1 MNHGIALLILSLAAM
16 PSMLLYKRRGG
27 LKILNKLVHL
37 QGWFGLMVCF
47 YGIFSLVNYGFL
59 KSQPEM
65 PSLLF
70 QIVVNL
76 FQILLGYL
84 LGYCLILRYVYASN
98 SQTRQRGDQ
107 LLLSLAPVLGK
118 TAIGA
123 FIVAVGYL
131 LWAHHIGI

>member
-1 MNHGIALLILSLAAM
+1 
-16 PSMLLYKRRGG
+16 
-27 LKILNKLVHL
+27 
-37 QGWFGLMVCF
+37 
-47 YGIFSLVNYGFL
+47 
-59 KSQPEM
+59 M

-84 LGYCLILRYVYASN
+84 LGYCLILKYVYASN